1 MNDRDLKPKSVDW
14 RYLLYVA
21 ILLFLG
27 LALLASASAPLGYI
41 KFNDSYF
48 YLKRQLLFGV
58 LPGALL
64 LFVALKVKSD
74 YYRLLAWPA
83 YIFGIVLLILAFI
96 PQTSHIVNGAKSW
109 VQIFGFSFQPGE
121 FMKLGMILLLAQ
133 MLSDPHRDVR
143 DWQNGLL
150 PVLIFIVAPLV
161 LVLMQ
166 PDLGTMLILGII
178 AFFMLFAARLPWSYL
193 MVLGMIGITVFSVMV
208 LVKPYRM
215 ERLNIFM
222 HPELD
227 PQGIGYHVNQA
238 FLAVGSGGFWGLGF
252 GHSRQKYQ
260 YLPEVNADSVY
271 AVVAEEMGFIFS
283 AFLIILI
290 LLIATRG
297 LKIAN
302 NLDDDFAKYV
312 VIGVVAWFFC
322 QSVINIGAMVGVM
335 PLTGVPLPFVSHG
348 GSAMLACL
356 IAVGVVLNL
365 SKNE

>member
-1 MNDRDLKPKSVDW
+1 MVGKEYGEKKFDW
-14 RYLLYVA
+14 NYLIYII
-21 ILLFLG
+21 ILVCFG
-27 LALLASASAPLGYI
+27 LAMLASASAPLGYV

-64 LFVALKVKSD
+64 FLVALKVNSELFRRLAWVG
-74 YYRLLAWPA
+74 YFICIFLLLLAFVPGLSLV
-83 YIFGIVLLILAFI
+83 I
-96 PQTSHIVNGAKSW
+96 NGSSSW
-109 VQIFGFSFQPGE
+109 VDILGFSFQPGE
-121 FMKLGMILLLAQ
+121 FMKLGLIFLLAS
-133 MLSDPHRDVR
+133 MLSDPRR
-143 DWQNGLL
+143 NLKDWQYGLL
-150 PVLIFIVAPLV
+150 PVLVFIAIPLG

-166 PDLGTMLILGII
+166 PDLGTMLILGLI
-178 AFFMLFAARLPWSYL
+178 AFFMLFAAKLPWSYL
-193 MVLGMIGITVFSVMV
+193 IILGLLGLTVFGAMVMF
-208 LVKPYRM
+208 KPYRM
-215 ERLNIFM
+215 DRLNIFM

-238 FLAVGSGGFWGLGF
+238 FLAVGSGGFWGLGY

-271 AVVAEEMGFIFS
+271 AVIAEEMGFVI
-283 AFLIILI
+283 AAALIFLILV
-290 LLIATRG
+290 IATRG
-297 LKIAN
+297 LKIAKN
-302 NLDDDFAKYV
+302 CGDDFDRYV
-312 VIGVVAWFFC
+312 VVGITAWFFC
-322 QSVINIGAMVGVM
+322 QSVINIGAMVGIM